1 MDQANR
7 PAGYFLGVDGGGT
20 KTAFVLTDAGGRELA
35 RHEGGSSYHIQVGF
49 EALHV
54 LLHEGVHA
62 VLDKAGAAPDEVLF
76 AFFGLPAHG
85 EDSQVQPFLDVI
97 PEAVLGHRR
106 YACGNDMICGW
117 AGSLGGEDG
126 INIVAGTGSI
136 GYGERQGLTARGGG
150 WGEIFSDEGSA
161 YWIAV
166 QGLNAFSRMA
176 DGRLPRGPLHDLL
189 TRELELKDDLDVCA
203 YVYARSAP
211 QRDRI
216 AGLSRLVA
224 RAAAQGDETAR
235 RIFTEAGRE
244 LAAIV
249 EAIRQRLRYPPGEP
263 VNLSYSGGVFQ
274 GGELILQPF
283 RQQLSLY
290 SPDYRLVAPRFSPA
304 IGAALYAA
312 RLSGRT
318 PRSPD
323 PVSAGGVSNRN

>member
-1 MDQANR
+1 MGDSR
-7 PAGYFLGVDGGGT
+7 SDGCFLGVDGGGT
-20 KTAFVLTDAGGRELA
+20 KTAFVLIDRAGRELA
-35 RHEGGSSYHIQVGF
+35 RHEGGSSYHIQIGV
-49 EALHV
+49 ESLHT
-54 LLHEGVHA
+54 LLHDGVHA
-62 VLDKAGAAPDEVLF
+62 VLGKAGVSANDVVF

-136 GYGERQGLTARGGG
+136 GYGERQGLSARGGG
-150 WGEIFSDEGSA
+150 WGEVFSDEGSA

-166 QGLNAFSRMA
+166 QGLNLFSRMV
-176 DGRLPRGPLHDLL
+176 DGRLPRGPLYDLL
-189 TRELELKDDLDVCA
+189 KREVGLNSDLDLCA
-203 YVYARSAP
+203 YIYDRATP

-224 RAAAQGDETAR
+224 RAASQGDSVAQGV
-235 RIFTEAGRE
+235 FTGAAQE

-249 EAIRQRLRYPPGEP
+249 DAIRRQLQYAPGEP

-274 GGELILQPF
+274 SGELILQPF
-283 RQQLSLY
+283 RQQLASC
-290 SPDYRLVAPRFSPA
+290 SPDYRIVSPRYSPA
-304 IGAALYAA
+304 VGAAIYAA
-312 RLSGRT
+312 RLSGH
-318 PRSPD
+318 SLGLA
-323 PVSAGGVSNRN
+323 VEA

>member
-1 MDQANR
+1 MGGVAE
-7 PAGYFLGVDGGGT
+7 GVFLGVDGGGT
-20 KTAFVLTDAGGRELA
+20 KTAFVLTDGGGRELA
-35 RHEGGSSYHIQVGF
+35 RHEGGSSYYIQIGV
-49 EALHV
+49 ESLHAL
-54 LLHEGVHA
+54 LQEGVHA
-62 VLDKAGAAPDEVLF
+62 VLDKAGVSANDVSY

-117 AGSLGGEDG
+117 AGSLAGEDG

-136 GYGERQGLTARGGG
+136 GYGERRGLSARGGG
-150 WGEIFSDEGSA
+150 WGELFSDEGSA

-176 DGRLPRGPLHDLL
+176 DGRLPRGPLQDLL
-189 TRELELKDDLDVCA
+189 TRELELKGDLDLCA
-203 YVYARSAP
+203 YVYAKSTS

-216 AGLSRLVA
+216 AALSRLVA
-224 RAAAQGDETAR
+224 RAAAQGDEAAQ
-235 RIFTEAGRE
+235 RIFAEAGRE

-249 EAIRQRLRYPPGEP
+249 EAIRQRLQYPPGET

-274 GGELILQPF
+274 GGELILKPF
-283 RQQLSLY
+283 REQLSAY

-312 RLSGRT
+312 RLSGR
-318 PRSPD
+318 
-323 PVSAGGVSNRN
+323 PVRLAADA

>member
-1 MDQANR
+1 MGRAANLSQ
-7 PAGYFLGVDGGGT
+7 GCFLGVDGGGT
-20 KTAFVLTDAGGRELA
+20 KTAFVLTDRDGRELA
-35 RHEGGSSYHIQVGF
+35 RHEGGSSYHIQVGV
-49 EALHV
+49 ENLHAL
-54 LLHEGVHA
+54 LQEGVHA
-62 VLDKAGAAPDEVLF
+62 VLDKAGASPDDVIF

-85 EDSQVQPFLDVI
+85 EDSQVQPVLDVI

-136 GYGERQGLTARGGG
+136 GYGERQGLSARGGG
-150 WGEIFSDEGSA
+150 WGEVFSDEGSA

-189 TRELELKDDLDVCA
+189 TRELELKSDLDICA
-203 YVYARSAP
+203 YVYAKSAP

-216 AGLSRLVA
+216 AALSRLVA
-224 RAAAQGDETAR
+224 RAAAQGDEAAR
-235 RIFTEAGRE
+235 RIFTDAGRE

-249 EAIRQRLRYPPGEP
+249 EAIRQRLQYQPGET

-283 RQQLSLY
+283 RQHLSLH
-290 SPDYRLVAPRFSPA
+290 SPDYRLVTPRHGPA
-304 IGAALYAA
+304 LGAALYAA
-312 RLSGRT
+312 RLSGHAL
-318 PRSPD
+318 RSPVD
-323 PVSAGGVSNRN
+323 A

>member
-1 MDQANR
+1 MDKANLSE
-7 PAGYFLGVDGGGT
+7 GCFLGVDGGGT
-20 KTAFVLTDAGGRELA
+20 KTAFVLIGADGRELA

-49 EALHV
+49 EALHA

-62 VLDKAGAAPDEVLF
+62 VLDKAGASAEDVIF

-97 PEAVLGHRR
+97 PEAVLGHHR

-136 GYGERQGLTARGGG
+136 GYGERQGLSARGGG
-150 WGEIFSDEGSA
+150 WGEVFSDEGSA

-166 QGLNAFSRMA
+166 QGLNAFSRMS
-176 DGRLPRGPLHDLL
+176 DGRLSRGPLHELL
-189 TRELELKDDLDVCA
+189 TRELELKSDLDVCG
-203 YVYARSAP
+203 YVYARSGP

-224 RAAAQGDETAR
+224 RAAAQGDEAAR
-235 RIFTEAGRE
+235 RIFTDAGRE

-249 EAIRQRLRYPPGEP
+249 EAIRQRLEYQPGES

-290 SPDYRLVAPRFSPA
+290 SPGYRLITPCFSPA

-312 RLSGRT
+312 RLSGHAVRL
-318 PRSPD
+318 
-323 PVSAGGVSNRN
+323 PVDA

>member
-1 MDQANR
+1 MDETNVS
-7 PAGYFLGVDGGGT
+7 AGCFLGVDGGGT
-20 KTAFVLTDAGGRELA
+20 KTAFVLTGADGRELA

-49 EALHV
+49 EALHA
-54 LLHEGVHA
+54 LLHEGVQA
-62 VLDKAGAAPDEVLF
+62 VLAKAGASAEDVIF

-85 EDSQVQPFLDVI
+85 EDSQVQPFLDVM
-97 PEAVLGHRR
+97 PEAVLGHHR

-136 GYGERQGLTARGGG
+136 GYGERQGLSARAGG
-150 WGEIFSDEGSA
+150 WGEVFSDEGSA
-161 YWIAV
+161 YWIAA

-176 DGRLPRGPLHDLL
+176 DGRLPRGPLHALL
-189 TRELELKDDLDVCA
+189 TRELDLKSDLDVCA
-203 YVYARSAP
+203 YVYAKSAP

-216 AGLSRLVA
+216 AALSRLVA
-224 RAAAQGDETAR
+224 RAAAQGDEVAR
-235 RIFTEAGRE
+235 RIFADAGRE

-249 EAIRQRLRYPPGEP
+249 EAIRQRLEYQPGET

-290 SPDYRLVAPRFSPA
+290 SPDYRLISPRHGPA

-312 RLSGRT
+312 RLSGR
-318 PRSPD
+318 RLRW
-323 PVSAGGVSNRN
+323 PVDA

>member
-1 MDQANR
+1 MDEAI
-7 PAGYFLGVDGGGT
+7 PHAGYFLGVDGGGT
-20 KTAFVLTDAGGRELA
+20 KTAFVLTDGEGRELA

-49 EALHV
+49 EALHA
-54 LLHEGVHA
+54 LLHEGVQA
-62 VLDKAGAAPDEVLF
+62 VLDKAGVSAEDVAF

-97 PEAVLGHRR
+97 PEAVLGHHR

-126 INIVAGTGSI
+126 VNIVAGTGSI
-136 GYGERQGLTARGGG
+136 GYGERQGLSARGGG
-150 WGEIFSDEGSA
+150 WGEVFSDEGSA

-189 TRELELKDDLDVCA
+189 TTELELKSDLDLCA
-203 YVYARSAP
+203 YVYAKATP

-216 AGLSRLVA
+216 AALSRLVA
-224 RAAAQGDETAR
+224 RAATQGDEVAR
-235 RIFTEAGRE
+235 RIFAEAGRE

-249 EAIRQRLRYPPGEP
+249 EAIRQRLRYEPGET

-283 RQQLSLY
+283 RQQLAAY
-290 SPDYRLVAPRFSPA
+290 SPDYRLVKPRHSPA

-312 RLSGRT
+312 RLSARA
-318 PRSPD
+318 PRP
-323 PVSAGGVSNRN
+323 PVDA

>member
-1 MDQANR
+1 MMDDASLSD
-7 PAGYFLGVDGGGT
+7 GCFLGVDGGGT
-20 KTAFVLTDAGGRELA
+20 KTAFVLIDGAGRELA
-35 RHEGGSSYHIQVGF
+35 RHEGGSSYHIQIGF
-49 EALHV
+49 ESLHT
-54 LLHEGVHA
+54 LLHDGVHA
-62 VLDKAGAAPDEVLF
+62 VLDKAGASPKDVAF

-97 PEAVLGHRR
+97 PEAVLGHQR

-136 GYGERQGLTARGGG
+136 GYGERQGLSARGGG
-150 WGEIFSDEGSA
+150 WGEVFSDEGSA

-189 TRELELKDDLDVCA
+189 TGELELKSDLDICA
-203 YVYARSAP
+203 YVYAKSTA

-216 AGLSRLVA
+216 AALSRLVA
-224 RAAAQGDETAR
+224 RAAAQGDDAAR
-235 RIFTEAGRE
+235 ASSPTPAGSWRRSWSPS
-244 LAAIV
+244 ASGFST
-249 EAIRQRLRYPPGEP
+249 QPGET

-274 GGELILQPF
+274 GGELILRPF
-283 RQQLSLY
+283 RQQLLAY
-290 SPDYRLVAPRFSPA
+290 SPDYRLVTPRYSPA

-312 RLSGRT
+312 RLSGRALRA
-318 PRSPD
+318 P
-323 PVSAGGVSNRN
+323 ANA

>member
-1 MDQANR
+1 MDEAI
-7 PAGYFLGVDGGGT
+7 PHAGYFLGVDGGGT
-20 KTAFVLTDAGGRELA
+20 KTAFVLTDGEGRELA

-49 EALHV
+49 EALHA
-54 LLHEGVHA
+54 LLHEGVQA
-62 VLDKAGAAPDEVLF
+62 VLDKAGVSAEDVAF

-97 PEAVLGHRR
+97 PEAVLGHHR

-136 GYGERQGLTARGGG
+136 GYGERQGLSARGGG
-150 WGEIFSDEGSA
+150 WGEVFSDEGSA
-161 YWIAV
+161 YWIAA

-189 TRELELKDDLDVCA
+189 TTALELKSDLDLCA
-203 YVYARSAP
+203 YVYAKATP

-216 AGLSRLVA
+216 AALSRLVA
-224 RAAAQGDETAR
+224 QAAAQGDDAAR
-235 RIFTEAGRE
+235 RIFAEAGRE

-249 EAIRQRLRYPPGEP
+249 EAIRQRLRYEPGET

-283 RQQLSLY
+283 RQQLAAY
-290 SPDYRLVAPRFSPA
+290 SPDYRLVKPRHSPA

-312 RLSGRT
+312 RLSA
-318 PRSPD
+318 RSPRP
-323 PVSAGGVSNRN
+323 PVDA